1 MSEKIVQLNEE
12 VVKGQ
17 IKELVR
23 GTQIKELVRGTN
35 QGIGPRQNMQKTKRC
50 CLPWKRQCPCPSVR
64 RSQPTE
70 KKACFSP

>member
-23 GTQIKELVRGTN
+23 GKN

-70 KKACFSP
+70 KKAYFPP

>member
-1 MSEKIVQLNEE
+1 MSEKIVQLNKE
-12 VVKGQ
+12 VVK
-17 IKELVR
+17 
-23 GTQIKELVRGTN
+23 QIKELVRGTN

-70 KKACFSP
+70 KKAYFPP

>member
-1 MSEKIVQLNEE
+1 MSEKNVQLNEE

-23 GTQIKELVRGTN
+23 GKTCKKQKGAACPGRGN
-35 QGIGPRQNMQKTKRC
+35 APA
-50 CLPWKRQCPCPSVR
+50 LLVR

-70 KKACFSP
+70 KKAYFPP

>member
-1 MSEKIVQLNEE
+1 MSEKNVQLNEE

-23 GTQIKELVRGTN
+23 GKSRNWSAAN

-64 RSQPTE
+64 RSQPTA
-70 KKACFSP
+70 KKAYFPP

>member
-23 GTQIKELVRGTN
+23 GKTCK
-35 QGIGPRQNMQKTKRC
+35 KTKRC

-70 KKACFSP
+70 KKAYFPQ